1 MRLTLCNCLKN
12 YFLNLIASQPMKIT
26 QTFPAFRFVISTCL
40 CLWLQ
45 PVAKASDYG
54 TSGLIDIP
62 TARFDEDGMF
72 SFGASND
79 ERHRQFHLTYQALPW
94 LQGTFRYSGFNDFFR
109 WDRNYEVKARL
120 WKEDQYLPQVAVGIR
135 DIVGTG
141 IFGSEYLVSNKRLG
155 NTDIT
160 LGIGWGR
167 LSGKGVMVNPLK
179 ELDDRFSVRTAQ
191 TGEGGDFS
199 LGDFFSGP
207 RVGVF
212 GGVSHKL
219 AELPITT
226 MIEYNPDQYEFDVSR
241 GGERPKSPWSFGL
254 SWRAL
259 PGMDLRFSFQHGS
272 EVGFGFRS
280 YLNSKADPVR
290 RADDQFISSY
300 FLASSQ
306 MPNQINKK
314 RWYDRL
320 LFDIERSG
328 LILVEGSLSQD
339 ENHAKLVVGNSSY
352 MIWSDAISRLTAL
365 ADIHLPASVRSIY
378 FVVEELGHRPITVK
392 VPRPSTSYSHNPR
405 TTLKNIEFLSGRT
418 DSAPQYKTSFVT
430 HKINTTLNL
439 KSRFQLF
446 DPDDPARYQV
456 YADIAT
462 EYILSDRWAVRS
474 SIALDLENNFD
485 ESNRLQS
492 DSVLPKVR
500 SDIVRYLIEG
510 DSGLEKLILEN
521 RDTIGRSIH
530 YRAFGGYLETM
541 YAGIG
546 GELLYWPHK
555 SRLAIGMSLAL
566 ARQRDF
572 DRGLG
577 LRNYKVFTGHL
588 SAFWAT
594 PFHNFDVAIH
604 AGQYLAEDLGATFEV
619 RRTFRNGWQVGVWAT
634 LTDVPFEDFGEGSFD
649 KGMFFQIPLD
659 TFFGSKN
666 RNTLS
671 TAIRPIQRDGGQ
683 RLENFSGN
691 IFWGLRGS
699 RYDAFVRDRRL
710 LP

>member
-12 YFLNLIASQPMKIT
+12 YFLNLIASHLMRIT
-26 QTFPAFRFVISTCL
+26 QTFPAFRFVISICL

-120 WKEDQYLPQVAVGIR
+120 WKEDEYLPQVAVGIR

-167 LSGKGVMVNPLK
+167 LSGKGVMANPLK

-259 PGMDLRFSFQHGS
+259 PGMDLTLQAYQALLQQV
-272 EVGFGFRS
+272 ES
-280 YLNSKADPVR
+280 YLNGYGYTINP
-290 RADDQFISSY
+290 DDQ
-300 FLASSQ
+300 
-306 MPNQINKK
+306 
-314 RWYDRL
+314 
-320 LFDIERSG
+320 
-328 LILVEGSLSQD
+328 
-339 ENHAKLVVGNSSY
+339 
-352 MIWSDAISRLTAL
+352 
-365 ADIHLPASVRSIY
+365 
-378 FVVEELGHRPITVK
+378 
-392 VPRPSTSYSHNPR
+392 SH
-405 TTLKNIEFLSGRT
+405 I
-418 DSAPQYKTSFVT
+418 
-430 HKINTTLNL
+430 
-439 KSRFQLF
+439 
-446 DPDDPARYQV
+446 
-456 YADIAT
+456 
-462 EYILSDRWAVRS
+462 
-474 SIALDLENNFD
+474 
-485 ESNRLQS
+485 
-492 DSVLPKVR
+492 
-500 SDIVRYLIEG
+500 
-510 DSGLEKLILEN
+510 
-521 RDTIGRSIH
+521 
-530 YRAFGGYLETM
+530 YLEDIT
-541 YAGIG
+541 
-546 GELLYWPHK
+546 L
-555 SRLAIGMSLAL
+555 
-566 ARQRDF
+566 
-572 DRGLG
+572 
-577 LRNYKVFTGHL
+577 
-588 SAFWAT
+588 
-594 PFHNFDVAIH
+594 
-604 AGQYLAEDLGATFEV
+604 EDL
-619 RRTFRNGWQVGVWAT
+619 
-634 LTDVPFEDFGEGSFD
+634 LTEP
-649 KGMFFQIPLD
+649 
-659 TFFGSKN
+659 
-666 RNTLS
+666 
-671 TAIRPIQRDGGQ
+671 
-683 RLENFSGN
+683 ENLISELVLKKKTH
-691 IFWGLRGS
+691 IVS
-699 RYDAFVRDRRL
+699 IVSI
-710 LP
+710 